1 MELPRLK
8 PLYEKLKPEG
18 LEIIAI
24 DLLRDTKNAL
34 EFIHGNQL
42 PYTFLENG
50 EGKEEVVKGLFGV
63 RSFPTSFIIDQN
75 GRIVRVHVG
84 FDEGDE
90 AKYEEQLHE
99 LLSRQ

>member
-8 PLYEKLKPEG
+8 PLYEKLKSKG

-24 DLLRDTKNAL
+24 DRSRDTDNAL
-34 EFIHGNQL
+34 EFIRNNKL

-63 RSFPTSFIIDQN
+63 RSFPTSFVIDRDGKII
-75 GRIVRVHVG
+75 GVHVG

-90 AKYEEQLHE
+90 AAYEEQLLE
-99 LLSRQ
+99 LLNRQ